1 MAYSADHGVAGRFH
15 ESSQFSL
22 GKPSQSPTL
31 KALMSL
37 GKAKTAHRLRIH
49 NSTRPMNTLY
59 RCRLTERINGQR
71 LIIHDVKD
79 GVQLCNLQHVVNFTR
94 EIQQL

>member
-1 MAYSADHGVAGRFH
+1 MAYSADYGVAGRFH

-37 GKAKTAHRLRIH
+37 G
-49 NSTRPMNTLY
+49 
-59 RCRLTERINGQR
+59 
-71 LIIHDVKD
+71 
-79 GVQLCNLQHVVNFTR
+79 
-94 EIQQL
+94 